1 MVLPLSIEFPW
12 FSGITEFFGDMFQI
26 LCVHHLLM
34 TFGKKRWI
42 HKGKSHKSSL
52 RFFLPL
58 NVFFLSYPQKITIC
72 NSTAREIWLK
82 SPSINL
88 SYFERT
94 FKIQLYNPNVS
105 WFPSFLPC
113 HSNWRILT
121 RVKTAFAFSL
131 NHVKVFENHAKSLI
145 LVL

>member
-88 SYFERT
+88 SPTLNEPSKIFNSIIPT
-94 FKIQLYNPNVS
+94 FPDSHHSFHAIQIEES
-105 WFPSFLPC
+105 
-113 HSNWRILT
+113 
-121 RVKTAFAFSL
+121 
-131 NHVKVFENHAKSLI
+131 
-145 LVL
+145 